1 MKKLILGDNIH
12 REMSDM
18 EVMSAALLG
27 GSLASLYVSPAE
39 LIMIQQ
45 QNFGGTLAQVRRILS
60 LFRAFFVVSTK
71 YFLDARPCGET
82 ERPFWPLPRIHGS
95 CIERWVMD
103 SVAVWF
109 YAHHTRDD

>member
-1 MKKLILGDNIH
+1 MKKVILGDDVH

-45 QNFGGTLAQVRRILS
+45 QNFGGTLAQVSQSCRVVALFLKRFFFRRS
-60 LFRAFFVVSTK
+60 
-71 YFLDARPCGET
+71 
-82 ERPFWPLPRIHGS
+82 
-95 CIERWVMD
+95 
-103 SVAVWF
+103 AVW
-109 YAHHTRDD
+109 